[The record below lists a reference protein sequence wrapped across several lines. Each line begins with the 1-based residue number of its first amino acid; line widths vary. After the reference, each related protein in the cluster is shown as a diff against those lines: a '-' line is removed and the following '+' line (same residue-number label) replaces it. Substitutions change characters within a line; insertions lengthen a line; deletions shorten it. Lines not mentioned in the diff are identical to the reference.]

1 MAELK
6 IGSTLQCGK
15 YEITKVLG
23 SGNFGITYLATTEVA
38 INGQLGQM
46 NATVNVAIKEFYM
59 KDLNNRTSDG
69 STVEGTQNTMVKNYR
84 KKFKK
89 EAENLAKLHHPNIV
103 KVIEVFDEN
112 NTTYYVMEYI
122 EGGSLDDYI
131 KSKGHLTENEALNC
145 TLEIGKAL
153 SYMHENRMIHLDL
166 KPKNIMRDKKGHLY
180 LIDFGLS
187 KQYDENGEPESS
199 TSIGLGTPGY
209 APLEQSNYKQDG
221 TLPVTLDVY
230 ALGASLFKM
239 LTGNTPPE
247 SSYVLND
254 GLPHD
259 SLIKACVHNDVIAV
273 VEKAMAPIKKD
284 RYQTITDL
292 TEAISTLLSSNIEL
306 TEIEDE
312 EDGTTIDIQDSGKR
326 FKVEIDPNTDEIEFH
341 FIGGSYPGSRSYE
354 THITEKTISLK
365 ITCYSDIIHEE
376 SFPFNKPRFSK
387 LIETIKSLDIHKIP
401 EFDEG
406 ATGGE
411 TLTLNLHKDGTEYY
425 FGFIYGNEYK
435 HFAGTTDANLYLIK
449 SEIEKCIPNF
459 HTLLSKERNNKPD
472 ELHESSISILSI
484 IILCFGLCMS
494 TALFILSVHDITNV
508 NRFNSVE
515 TSLLSGTVSS
525 VMSVGLVLMMLKKMG
540 GLIMTL
546 TSALTVYI
554 LGLYGV
560 PSSVLL
566 LWTFCLLIFVGSLF
580 LKRGNNRTWQIIY
593 KANTIPIL
601 SLVTWSFGFFIA
613 AGFSLLSLYNIY
625 NHNGPVQESLIAGF
639 AFCIMFL
646 GLVFMMLE
654 KVSGIV
660 AVIISICAVYI
671 FLLYLGA
678 TMILLLLWTVCVLLF
693 IGSLFLKK
701 NHVTAFRVLNNKE

>member
-6 IGSTLQCGK
+6 IGSTLQKGK

-112 NTTYYVMEYI
+112 NTTYYVMEYV

-166 KPKNIMRDKKGHLY
+166 KPKNIMRNSKGHLF

-239 LTGNTPPE
+239 LSGKTPPE

-259 SLIKACVHNDVIAV
+259 ALIKVGVHDDVIAV
-273 VEKAMAPIKKD
+273 VEKAMSPIKKD
-284 RYQTITDL
+284 RYQTVTDL
-292 TEAISTLLSSNIEL
+292 LKAVSKLLSNGEQ
-306 TEIEDE
+306 TETEDE
-312 EDGTTIDIQDSGKR
+312 EERTTIGMDSGGGR
-326 FKVEIDPNTDEIEFH
+326 DKVEIDPNTDEIEFH
-341 FIGGSYPGSRSYE
+341 FIGSSYPGSRSYE
-354 THITEKTISLK
+354 THITEKSISLK

-387 LIETIKSLDIHKIP
+387 LIETIKNLDIHQIP
-401 EFDEG
+401 VFDEG
-406 ATGGE
+406 ATSGE
-411 TLTLNLHKDGTEYY
+411 TLTLTLYRDGAEYY
-425 FGFIYGNEYK
+425 SGYIYGNEYK
-435 HFAGTTDANLYLIK
+435 HFAGITDANLYLIK

-459 HTLLSKERNNKPD
+459 QTLLSKGKNEEPD

-484 IILCFGLCMS
+484 IIWCFGLCISTVFFVMS
-494 TALFILSVHDITNV
+494 ISDITNINKINSIDV
-508 NRFNSVE
+508 N
-515 TSLLSGTVSS
+515 LLAGTIFSI
-525 VMSVGLVLMMLKKMG
+525 MSVGLVLMMFKKMG
-540 GLIMTL
+540 GFVMTL

-560 PSSVLL
+560 SSFVLL
-566 LWTFCLLIFVGSLF
+566 LWTVCLLIFVVSLF
-580 LKRGNNRTWQIIY
+580 LKRGNNSAWQIIY

-601 SLVTWSFGFFIA
+601 SLVTWNFGFFIA

-654 KVSGIV
+654 KVIGMV

-671 FLLYLGA
+671 FLLYLGS

-701 NHVTAFRVLNNKE
+701 NHVTAFRVLSNKG